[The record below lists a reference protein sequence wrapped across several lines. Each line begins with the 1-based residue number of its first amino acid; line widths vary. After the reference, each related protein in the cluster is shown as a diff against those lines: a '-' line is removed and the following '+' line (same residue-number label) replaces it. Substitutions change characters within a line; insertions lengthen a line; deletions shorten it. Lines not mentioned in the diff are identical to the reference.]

1 MLLCLLGQTAE
12 SRPSTLFFASGPV
25 GRKDGYVYVAETMS
39 SLSATN
45 AKETP
50 HRDSPLH
57 LRQVRL
63 EGLAFRDVF
72 RHFVQQFAHHT
83 NCGERRIPVL
93 SWLSWLSW
101 LSGCFPV
108 LLRCGRWPVLRNRNA
123 LLSVRNGIQN
133 IWLQVLG
140 RFFHQHGSDRRRR
153 CSVIGVMPR

>member
-72 RHFVQQFAHHT
+72 RHFVQQFAHHM

-93 SWLSWLSW
+93 SGLSW
-101 LSGCFPV
+101 LSGSFPA
-108 LLRCGRWPVLRNRNA
+108 LRRYGCGPVLRNRNA
-123 LLSVRNGIQN
+123 LLSVRSGVQN

-153 CSVIGVMPR
+153 GSVIYVVPR